1 MPGGG
6 FSDRRRAFLSADSF
20 TESLIETDAAPRPV
34 RKNDQACLH
43 PWRRPLLW
51 GCPEKEILC
60 IEVTDTGPGIPPEQL
75 PDIFEA
81 FRRGSDYVEREHQG
95 AGLGLSI
102 AKQLVT
108 NMGGQISVASTLKV
122 GSTFTICLPLEGVTR
137 R

>member
-1 MPGGG
+1 

-20 TESLIETDAAPRPV
+20 TESLIETDAAPRPG

-60 IEVTDTGPGIPPEQL
+60 IEVADTGPGIPPEQL
-75 PDIFEA
+75 PDIFEP
-81 FRRGSDYVEREHQG
+81 FRRGSAGQETGTER

-108 NMGGQISVASTLKV
+108 SMGGQISVTSTLNV
-122 GSTFTICLPLEGVTR
+122 GSTFTTCLPLEGAPR